1 MSGTGPKTLRNLRLK
16 PGAEMFKRTLRNRQ
30 ATVPRVVSVSNFFP
44 GSEQT
49 RRPTV
54 NTRSRS
60 TTPPQLSYASSSNF
74 FPNSK
79 KPSIFNI
86 SPKNWRL
93 RNKQAA
99 AMKEAEGKNHIAFPM
114 NYSQVEGESGGGK
127 KRKTRRYRK
136 HRK

>member
-1 MSGTGPKTLRNLRLK
+1 MG
-16 PGAEMFKRTLRNRQ
+16 RTQGNYRIGDAAQQRTAQ
-30 ATVPRVVSVSNFFP
+30 YTPI
-44 GSEQT
+44 
-49 RRPTV
+49 RPLC
-54 NTRSRS
+54 
-60 TTPPQLSYASSSNF
+60 TPIQLQ
-74 FPNSK
+74 
-79 KPSIFNI
+79 
-86 SPKNWRL
+86 NWRL